1 MQTRQYKDLFAL
13 STHLSGAVELT
24 ADEQTQLASFIDRRF
39 FEAFRKSPFWPRYM
53 VYGEAR
59 DIISLIISGLATGSS
74 QDRSSVTNGNYI
86 LIGQAD
92 DPAADQGAVLGT
104 NVYYNPATDTE
115 PHEQDVNNATILYK
129 RASTNRWELED
140 GTDVNFNPSGQIKV
154 DAGGGQTILAEADS
168 VKKDNPSEV
177 VTWTLTNTHISGTPL
192 IEEEQFIPYAQSGK
206 STIGDFIRIH
216 KTEPFM
222 QRSAREYDF
231 FTDADG
237 AHVKGIT
244 ISASQKL
251 FVTYKKPFSSFGVT
265 SNYTTSTVAVPE
277 EFFNYIGH
285 AAYADFLTLQ
295 GRIELAQTE
304 SVVAEKYL
312 DLELEKLSNINGA
325 NTLSRI
331 STHLSRQ
338 RRK

>member
-13 STHLSGAVELT
+13 STHLIGAVELT

-53 VYGEAR
+53 VYGEPR
-59 DIISLIISGLATGSS
+59 DIVSLKVSGIGAGSS
-74 QDRSSVTNGNYI
+74 SDIRDKINANYV
-86 LIGQAD
+86 LLGQEGD
-92 DPAADQGAVLGT
+92 GSFAVEGS
-104 NVYYNPATDTE
+104 NVYYNPSEGTKTSTQVEDS
-115 PHEQDVNNATILYK
+115 TIIYK
-129 RASTNRWELED
+129 KASTKAWTIED
-140 GTDVNFNPSGQIKV
+140 GGGVQINLDGTLEV
-154 DAGGGQTILAEADS
+154 EDTGEIVAVEADEE
-168 VKKDNPSEV
+168 KKDNPSQV
-177 VTWTLTNTHISGTPL
+177 VTWTLTPAEVSGTPF
-192 IEEEQFIPYAQSGK
+192 ITNEQFVPYAQPEKG
-206 STIGDFIRIH
+206 TIGDFIRIH

-244 ISASQKL
+244 ISASQQL
-251 FVTYKKPFSSFGVT
+251 FVTYKKPFDDFGLT
-265 SNYTTSTVAVPE
+265 SDYTTSTQAVPE
-277 EFFNYIGH
+277 EFFNYIAH
-285 AAYADFLTLQ
+285 AAYADFLILQ
-295 GRIELAQTE
+295 GKVELAAKE

>member
-13 STHLSGAVELT
+13 STHLIGAVELT

-53 VYGEAR
+53 VYGEPR
-59 DIISLIISGLATGSS
+59 DIVSLNISGLGAGNDEDGST
-74 QDRSSVTNGNYI
+74 VINGNYI
-86 LIGQAD
+86 SIGQD
-92 DPAADQGAVLGT
+92 NGLGTTPVVSGT
-104 NVYYNPATDTE
+104 NVYYNPAQGNKTSSLINST
-115 PHEQDVNNATILYK
+115 VIYK
-129 RASTNRWELED
+129 RKSTDRWEIEESGRITINTD
-140 GTDVNFNPSGQIKV
+140 GSVTALPDDGNPV
-154 DAGGGQTILAEADS
+154 LVEADTN
-168 VKKDNPSEV
+168 KKDNPSEV
-177 VTWTLTNTHISGTPL
+177 VTWTRTTAGIAKVSGTPK
-192 IEEEQFIPYAQSGK
+192 IVEEQLILYAETGK
-206 STIGDFIRIH
+206 GTIGDFIRIH

-244 ISASQKL
+244 ISAGQKL
-251 FVTYKKPFSSFGVT
+251 FITYKKIFDDFGVT

-277 EFFNYIGH
+277 EFFNYIAH

-295 GRIELAQTE
+295 GRVELAQTE

-312 DLELEKLSNINGA
+312 DLELEKISNINGA

>member
-13 STHLSGAVELT
+13 STHLIGAVALT
-24 ADEQTQLASFIDRRF
+24 ADEQTQLATFIDRRF

-53 VYGEAR
+53 VYGEPR
-59 DIISLIISGLATGSS
+59 DIISLVISGLAAGTSS
-74 QDRSSVTNGNYI
+74 DVSSNINGNYI
-86 LIGQAD
+86 LIGQD
-92 DPAADQGAVLGT
+92 NAANGAVAGT
-104 NVYYNPATDTE
+104 NVYYNPAVGAKSSTAIFNTT
-115 PHEQDVNNATILYK
+115 VIYK
-129 RASTNRWELED
+129 RTSTSRWEVENSGSIYINAD
-140 GTDVNFNPSGQIKV
+140 GTVSVQ
-154 DAGGGQTILAEADS
+154 AGTGTATLVEADT
-168 VKKDNPSEV
+168 VKKDNPSQV
-177 VTWTLTNTHISGTPL
+177 TTWTLTGTIVSGTPL
-192 IEEEQFIPYAQSGK
+192 IEEEQFIPYTQTGK
-206 STIGDFIRIH
+206 GTIGDFIRIH

-244 ISASQKL
+244 ISASQQL
-251 FVTYKKPFSSFGVT
+251 FVTYKKPFDDFGLT
-265 SNYTTSTVAVPE
+265 SDYTASTQAVPE
-277 EFFNYIGH
+277 EFFNYIAH

-295 GRIELAQTE
+295 GKVELAQTE

>member
-13 STHLSGAVELT
+13 STHLIGAVELT
-24 ADEQTQLASFIDRRF
+24 ADEQTQLATFIDRRF

-53 VYGEAR
+53 VYGEPR
-59 DIISLIISGLATGSS
+59 DIIALTISGLGAGSS
-74 QDRSSVTNGNYI
+74 TDSSSVTNGNYI
-86 LIGQAD
+86 LVGQD
-92 DPAADQGAVLGT
+92 DGANGAVAGT
-104 NVYYNPATDTE
+104 NVYYNAAIGTSDTT
-115 PHEQDVNNATILYK
+115 VIYK
-129 RASTNRWELED
+129 RASTNRWEIEGTGNISINSD
-140 GTDVNFNPSGQIKV
+140 GTVSVQ
-154 DAGGGQTILAEADS
+154 AGAGLAVTLLVEADT
-168 VKKDNPSEV
+168 VKKDNPSAV
-177 VTWTLTNTHISGTPL
+177 DTWTLTAAKLSGTPL
-192 IEEEQFIPYAQSGK
+192 IEEEQFIPYAQTGK
-206 STIGDFIRIH
+206 GTIGDFIRIH

-244 ISASQKL
+244 ISASQQL
-251 FVTYKKPFSSFGVT
+251 FVTYKKPFDDFGLT
-265 SNYTTSTVAVPE
+265 SGYTTSTQAVPE
-277 EFFNYIGH
+277 EFFNYIAH

-295 GRIELAQTE
+295 GKVELAQTE
-304 SVVAEKYL
+304 SIVAEKYL

>member
-13 STHLSGAVELT
+13 STHLIGAVELT

-53 VYGEAR
+53 VYGEPR
-59 DIISLIISGLATGSS
+59 DIIALTVSGLGAGSS
-74 QDRSSVTNGNYI
+74 SDESADINGNYI
-86 LIGQAD
+86 LLGQD
-92 DPAADQGAVLGT
+92 DGTGGAVAGT
-104 NVYYNPATDTE
+104 NVYYNPAVGSRESDGIV
-115 PHEQDVNNATILYK
+115 DSTIIYK
-129 RASTNRWELED
+129 RASTNSWTIENEGSVDITAD
-140 GTDVNFNPSGQIKV
+140 GSIAVDVV
-154 DAGGGQTILAEADS
+154 AGEIAAVEADTE
-168 VKKDNPSEV
+168 KKDNPSKV
-177 VTWTLTNTHISGTPL
+177 VTWTLTTTLVSGIPL

-206 STIGDFIRIH
+206 GTIGDFIRIH

-244 ISASQKL
+244 ISASQQL
-251 FVTYKKPFSSFGVT
+251 FVTYKKPFDDFGLT
-265 SNYTTSTVAVPE
+265 SDYTTSTQAVPE
-277 EFFNYIGH
+277 EFFNYIAH
-285 AAYADFLTLQ
+285 AAYADFLILQ
-295 GRIELAQTE
+295 GKVELAATE

>member
-13 STHLSGAVELT
+13 STHLIGAVALT

-53 VYGEAR
+53 VYGEPR
-59 DIISLIISGLATGSS
+59 DIISLVISGLAAGTSS
-74 QDRSSVTNGNYI
+74 DFSSNINGNYI
-86 LIGQAD
+86 LIGQDNAGN
-92 DPAADQGAVLGT
+92 GAVAGT
-104 NVYYNPATDTE
+104 NVYYNPAEGSETSSGVFNTS
-115 PHEQDVNNATILYK
+115 VIYK
-129 RASTNRWELED
+129 RTSTSRWEIERTSSVVVNAD
-140 GTDVNFNPSGQIKV
+140 GTVTTQAGSGTTTLV
-154 DAGGGQTILAEADS
+154 EADT
-168 VKKDNPSEV
+168 VKKDNPSQV
-177 VTWTLTNTHISGTPL
+177 TTWTLTGTLVSGTPL
-192 IEEEQFIPYAQSGK
+192 IEEEQFIPYTQTGK
-206 STIGDFIRIH
+206 GTIGDFIRIH

-244 ISASQKL
+244 ISASQQL
-251 FVTYKKPFSSFGVT
+251 FVTYKKPFDDFGLT
-265 SNYTTSTVAVPE
+265 SGYTTSTQAVPE
-277 EFFNYIGH
+277 EFYNYIAH

-295 GRIELAQTE
+295 GKVELAQTE

>member
-13 STHLSGAVELT
+13 STHLIGAVALT
-24 ADEQTQLASFIDRRF
+24 ADEQTQLATFIDRRF

-53 VYGEAR
+53 VYGESR
-59 DIISLIISGLATGSS
+59 DIISLVISGVGAGSS
-74 QDRSSVTNGNYI
+74 QDNSSKVNANYI
-86 LIGQAD
+86 LAGQAKGN
-92 DPAADQGAVLGT
+92 AQGLAGT
-104 NVYYNPATDTE
+104 NVYYNPAEGTKTSTA
-115 PHEQDVNNATILYK
+115 VTGSTIIFK
-129 RASTNRWELED
+129 KASTNRWEIEEGNDFTINAD
-140 GTDVNFNPSGQIKV
+140 GTISV
-154 DAGGGQTILAEADS
+154 DSAGGTLFVEADTD
-168 VKKDNPSEV
+168 KKDSPSSV
-177 VTWTLTNTHISGTPL
+177 VTWTATASLASGTPL
-192 IEEEQFIPYAQSGK
+192 ISDEQLIPYAQTGK
-206 STIGDFIRIH
+206 GTIGDFIRIH

-251 FVTYKKPFSSFGVT
+251 FVTYKKPFDDFGLT
-265 SNYTTSTVAVPE
+265 SGYTTSTQAVPE
-277 EFFNYIGH
+277 EFFNYIAH

-295 GRIELAQTE
+295 GKVEFAQAE
-304 SVVAEKYL
+304 SIVAEKYL

>member
-13 STHLSGAVELT
+13 STHLIGAVALT
-24 ADEQTQLASFIDRRF
+24 ADEQTQLGTFIDRRF

-53 VYGEAR
+53 VYGESR
-59 DIISLIISGLATGSS
+59 DIISLVISGLTAGSS
-74 QDRSSVTNGNYI
+74 SDKSSVSNGNYI
-86 LIGQAD
+86 LVGQD
-92 DPAADQGAVLGT
+92 DGKNGAVAGT
-104 NVYYNPATDTE
+104 NVYYNPAVGTRNDSLISSST
-115 PHEQDVNNATILYK
+115 VLYK
-129 RASTNRWELED
+129 RTSTNRWELED
-140 GTDVNFNPSGQIKV
+140 GSDIDLNTDGTVSTGAGSGATV
-154 DAGGGQTILAEADS
+154 LAEGDS

-177 VTWTLTNTHISGTPL
+177 VTWTLTAATVSGTPL
-192 IEEEQFIPYAQSGK
+192 IEEEQLIPYAQAGK
-206 STIGDFIRIH
+206 GTIGDFIRIH

-244 ISASQKL
+244 ISASQQL
-251 FVTYKKPFSSFGVT
+251 FVTYKKPFDDFGLT
-265 SNYTTSTVAVPE
+265 SGYTTSTQAVPE
-277 EFFNYIGH
+277 EFFNYIAH

-295 GRIELAQTE
+295 GRVELAQTE